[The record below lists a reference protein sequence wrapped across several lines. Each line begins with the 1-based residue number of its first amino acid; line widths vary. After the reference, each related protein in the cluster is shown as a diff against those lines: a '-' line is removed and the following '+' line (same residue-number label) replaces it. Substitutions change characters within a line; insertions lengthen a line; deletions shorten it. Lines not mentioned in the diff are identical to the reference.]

1 MTADSTPARHPAPHQ
16 GSQPEPEPQPRPT
29 VWRRMRGATLV
40 AIGMAVMN
48 AAAYLFT
55 LLAVHALVPA
65 DFGALTALLGLI
77 LIGNVASLG
86 LQASGARRIA
96 THGPDRDVLAASLV
110 RAGVYLGAG
119 LGALTL
125 LLTPLFAWLLH
136 IDSVLAVLLL
146 GPTLALLT
154 VMGAQAGVLQGGQHW
169 RELAWLYGA
178 FGAGRL
184 GLGGLALIVRPG
196 LPGVMTGIV
205 AGCAVLVLVSAWLL
219 RRGGAVHGGAHSSGT
234 EVRRVLGETVHG
246 THVLL
251 AFFAIAN
258 ADVLLARNVLDAH
271 HSGIYAAGV
280 IIAKACLF
288 LPQFVMV
295 MVFPSLAS
303 NPGDTRRLRRAVAA
317 VGGLGLC
324 AVLGAWLLPDL
335 VVTIFGGSRYA
346 EIGPIAWLFAATGSS
361 YAVLQLVVYAAI
373 AQQERRAAPAIWCGL
388 VVLAAVALLVI
399 GRGTVTDIDG
409 VKLLAATAGGCT
421 LLLSAALAIGLH
433 KTAPQPTDRSTP

>member
-1 MTADSTPARHPAPHQ
+1 
-16 GSQPEPEPQPRPT
+16 
-29 VWRRMRGATLV
+29 MRGATLV
-40 AIGMAVMN
+40 AIGMGVMN

-55 LLAVHALVPA
+55 LLAVHSLEPA
-65 DFGALTALLGLI
+65 EFGALTAMLGLI

-96 THGPDRDVLAASLV
+96 THEGPERDVLAASLV
-110 RAGVYLGAG
+110 RAGVFTGSG

-125 LLTPLFAWLLH
+125 LVSPLISWLLH
-136 IDSVLAVLLL
+136 IDSALAVVLL

-169 RELAWLYGA
+169 RELAWLYVA
-178 FGAGRL
+178 FGAGRV
-184 GLGGLALIVRPG
+184 GLGGLALLVRPD

-205 AGCAVLVLVSAWLL
+205 AGGAVPVLVTAWLL
-219 RRGGAVHGGAHSSGT
+219 RRGRLSAGAPSSA

-295 MVFPSLAS
+295 VVFPSLAS
-303 NPGDTRRLRRAVAA
+303 NPGDTRRLRTAVGAVA
-317 VGGLGLC
+317 GLGLC

-335 VVTIFGGSRYA
+335 VVTVFGGSAYA

-373 AQQERRAAPAIWCGL
+373 AQQEHRAAAAIWCGL
-388 VVLAAVALLVI
+388 LVLAAVALLVI
-399 GRGTVTDIDG
+399 GRGTVTDTDG

-433 KTAPQPTDRSTP
+433 KTAPSRPTAPPRSRTPPG

>member
-1 MTADSTPARHPAPHQ
+1 MTADSTP
-16 GSQPEPEPQPRPT
+16 STT

-55 LLAVHALVPA
+55 LFSVHALAPA
-65 DFGALTALLGLI
+65 EFGALTALLGLV

-96 THGPDRDVLAASLV
+96 THGPGHEVLAASLL
-110 RAGVYLGAG
+110 RAGLYGAAG
-119 LGALTL
+119 LAAFTL
-125 LLTPLFAWLLH
+125 LISPLMIWLLH
-136 IDSVLAVLLL
+136 IESVLAVLLL
-146 GPTLALLT
+146 APTLALLT
-154 VMGAQAGVLQGGQHW
+154 VLGAQAGVLQGGQHW
-169 RELAWLYGA
+169 RELAWLYVA
-178 FGAGRL
+178 VGAGRV
-184 GLGGLALIVRPG
+184 GCGGLALLVRPD
-196 LPGVMTGIV
+196 LPGVMTGVV
-205 AGCAVLVLVSAWLL
+205 AGAAVPVLVSGWLL
-219 RRGGAVHGGAHSSGT
+219 RGRGPASGT
-234 EVRRVLGETVHG
+234 EVRLVMRETVHG

-295 MVFPSLAS
+295 VVFPSLATS
-303 NPGDTRRLRRAVAA
+303 PGDTRRLRRAVAA

-324 AVLGAWLLPDL
+324 AITGALLLPDL
-335 VVTIFGGSRYA
+335 VVAIFGGTDYA
-346 EIGPIAWLFAATGSS
+346 EVGPIAWLFAATGSA

-373 AQQERRAAPAIWCGL
+373 AQQEHRAAAIIWCGL
-388 VVLAAVALLVI
+388 AVLAAVALLVI
-399 GRGTVTDIDG
+399 GRGAVSDPDG
-409 VKLLAATAGGCT
+409 VKLLAATAGGCS
-421 LLLSAALAIGLH
+421 LLLSAILAFGLH
-433 KTAPQPTDRSTP
+433 RSSTQAAG